1 VSVVPAFK
9 TGIVISGGGARGAY
23 EVGVLSYLRDEL
35 GPDLGRTLP
44 LEIICGTSVGALHA
58 CFLAAAAHLPREQ
71 GLQMVDFWQRL
82 SLENMLNFGY
92 RDIFSLVRELFRT
105 PNPSRRMERKLLG
118 LVRPEWLER
127 ELIKGM
133 SWRQIGKNI
142 DAGHLDALSVT
153 ATHVGTGRSAVFIQS
168 GHPLP
173 SWSADAGLDAIPTRI
188 GPKHAM
194 ASAAI
199 PMLFPPVTVRG
210 RLYVDGGL
218 RTSVPLSPALRL
230 GAQRVLVLSVRHADR
245 SVPPVIPLEEERHYA
260 TAPSLIGKTLNAL
273 FLDPTEQDVSR
284 LRQVNEVLDAG
295 TRAFGSGFARGLNAA
310 LPAGS
315 QPLRHVRELEIAPS
329 RDIGAMA
336 AEHARA
342 PDFLKRNPGLA
353 GRLIRQLAERE
364 SRYEADLVS
373 YLLFDGDFSSQLIEM
388 GRNDAR
394 ALRAEWEK
402 FWTEAPLSDV
412 EAAQLAPAT

>member
-1 VSVVPAFK
+1 LSAAPALK
-9 TGIVISGGGARGAY
+9 TGIVLSGGGARGAY
-23 EVGVLSYLRDEL
+23 EVGVVSYLRDEL
-35 GPDLGRTLP
+35 GPELGRTLP
-44 LEIICGTSVGALHA
+44 LEIICGTSVGAIHA
-58 CFLAAAAHLPREQ
+58 CFLAAASHLPREQ
-71 GLQMVDFWQRL
+71 GPKMVDFWSRL

-92 RDIFSLVRELFRT
+92 RDILSLVRELFRS
-105 PNPSRRMERKLLG
+105 PRPDRRQERQLLG
-118 LVRPEWLER
+118 LVRPLWLER
-127 ELIKGM
+127 ELIKGIP
-133 SWRQIGKNI
+133 WRLIGKNI

-153 ATHVGTGRSAVFIQS
+153 ATHVGTGRSAVFIQ
-168 GHPLP
+168 GGNRLP
-173 SWSADAGLDAIPTRI
+173 KWSADAGLDAMSTRI

-230 GAQRVLVLSVRHADR
+230 GAQRVLVLSVRHAEGT
-245 SVPPVIPLEEERHYA
+245 VPPLIPLEEERTYA

-273 FLDPTEQDVSR
+273 FLDPTEQDVGR
-284 LRQVNEVLDAG
+284 LRQVNELLDAG
-295 TRAFGSGFARGLNAA
+295 GRAYGGGFARSLNAA

-315 QPLRHVRELEIAPS
+315 QPLKYVRELEIAPS

-336 AEHARA
+336 AEHARS
-342 PDFLKRNPGLA
+342 PDFLTRNRGLV

-373 YLLFDGDFSSQLIEM
+373 YLLFDGAFSSQIIEM

-394 ALRAEWEK
+394 ARRADWER
-402 FWTEAPLSDV
+402 FWTEQPLSDV
-412 EAAQLAPAT
+412 EAAQLETQG

>member
-1 VSVVPAFK
+1 MNLPPFK

-35 GPDLGRTLP
+35 GPELGRTLP

-58 CFLAAAAHLPREQ
+58 CFLAAAAHLPQAQ
-71 GLQMVDFWQRL
+71 GPKMVDFWQRL
-82 SLENMLNFGY
+82 SLENMLSFGY
-92 RDIFSLVRELFRT
+92 RDILSLGRELFRS
-105 PNPSRRMERKLLG
+105 PKPSRRMERNLLG
-118 LVRPEWLER
+118 LVRPVWLER

-133 SWRQIGKNI
+133 SWRQIGVNI
-142 DAGHLDALSVT
+142 AAGHLEALSVT
-153 ATHVGTGRSAVFIQS
+153 APHVGPGRSAGFIQS
-168 GHPLP
+168 GRQLQ
-173 SWSADAGLDAIPTRI
+173 SWSAEAGLDAIPTRI
-188 GPKHAM
+188 GTKHAM
-194 ASAAI
+194 ESEA
-199 PMLFPPVTVRG
+199 VTLLVQPGTVSCRMD
-210 RLYVDGGL
+210 VAGGL
-218 RTSVPLSPALRL
+218 RTSIPLSPALRL
-230 GAQRVLVLSVRHADR
+230 GAQRVLVLSVRHADPAAPA
-245 SVPPVIPLEEERHYA
+245 VTPLEEERNYA

-273 FLDPTEQDVSR
+273 FLDPTELDVSR
-284 LRQVNEVLDAG
+284 LRQVNELLDAG
-295 TRAFGSGFARGLNAA
+295 TRAYGAGFARNLNAA

-373 YLLFDGDFSSQLIEM
+373 YLLFDGAFSSRLIEM

-394 ALRAEWEK
+394 SRRAEWER
-402 FWTEAPLSDV
+402 FWSEAPLSDV
-412 EAAQLAPAT
+412 EAAQLAPGT